1 MSYLK
6 LNLVTLLFFLNI
18 EVYSGELN
26 LENFEI
32 PIEWNIIQEGDIELK
47 WTNYQG
53 FPIC

>member
-18 EVYSGELN
+18 EAYYGELN

-32 PIEWNIIQEGDIELK
+32 PLEAP
-47 WTNYQG
+47 
-53 FPIC
+53 F